1 MFKFFSTK
9 KFILH
14 LQVFR
19 KALTQMFE
27 SMEQDVVFMETSM
40 GLRYHPH
47 MYIECI
53 PVEKETGD
61 LAPIYFKVI
70 MFNIDSLLIMFI
82 NASVFK
88 NFVHCVQLNRLKC
101 L

>member
-1 MFKFFSTK
+1 
-9 KFILH
+9 
-14 LQVFR
+14 
-19 KALTQMFE
+19 
-27 SMEQDVVFMETSM
+27 M

-101 L
+101 LKHLGYFFLNPFTESDTGI